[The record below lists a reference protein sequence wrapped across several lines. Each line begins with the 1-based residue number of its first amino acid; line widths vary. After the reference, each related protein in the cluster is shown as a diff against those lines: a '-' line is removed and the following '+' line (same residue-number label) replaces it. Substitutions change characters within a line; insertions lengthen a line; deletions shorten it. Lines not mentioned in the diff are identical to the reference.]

1 MAILATMRLQSVQ
14 AVPGVAGS
22 LPANPFV
29 TMPDAVRYTV
39 IVYVLLWRILPDLS
53 GALWLGEDFD
63 TELVVVRFMAS
74 AILNLLLLLPFVIAR
89 YAGTPIGWLH
99 PLVLPTLLVMA
110 KDLMKSPDT
119 LLLPVLSLLLPPIV
133 PDYELLRGMPLAD
146 TLAVELKRDLLLIVA
161 QFAYFAGFALYAR
174 PPAAVDMV
182 RRWGVETGRIAA
194 VIAASF
200 MVFLYFIQM
209 SGGLITHFSSL
220 ALGRYQMREGSG
232 HFLVVIGL
240 LPYLALLWYAF
251 RPDLLRKPWFV
262 VLFIASAAAQFAA
275 TGSRSG
281 ILLPVATLLAL
292 WIWANGKVPLLRV
305 ALLALI
311 PFFALG
317 VLGELRSSALGM
329 KGGEEVASVPE
340 FDLQSAALRTRE
352 EVADRASVSGQIA
365 IVHKVP
371 DDVPYLYGATYIS
384 AAAFFVPRSLWPAK
398 PRGAGAHVT
407 AIIFEGWPSTAGYEG
422 QSFPASGMGE
432 AYWNFGTPGVVAVFI
447 LFGLFHR
454 VLAQK
459 FMQRPRDPFM
469 ALIMAMAVVTLGDI
483 SSDSLVGFMQRALLL
498 YAAYRFSRADAFRC
512 GGRAVGV
519 VA

>member
-1 MAILATMRLQSVQ
+1 
-14 AVPGVAGS
+14 
-22 LPANPFV
+22 
-29 TMPDAVRYTV
+29 
-39 IVYVLLWRILPDLS
+39 
-53 GALWLGEDFD
+53 
-63 TELVVVRFMAS
+63 
-74 AILNLLLLLPFVIAR
+74 
-89 YAGTPIGWLH
+89 
-99 PLVLPTLLVMA
+99 
-110 KDLMKSPDT
+110 
-119 LLLPVLSLLLPPIV
+119 
-133 PDYELLRGMPLAD
+133 
-146 TLAVELKRDLLLIVA
+146 
-161 QFAYFAGFALYAR
+161 
-174 PPAAVDMV
+174 
-182 RRWGVETGRIAA
+182 
-194 VIAASF
+194 
-200 MVFLYFIQM
+200 
-209 SGGLITHFSSL
+209 
-220 ALGRYQMREGSG
+220 
-232 HFLVVIGL
+232 
-240 LPYLALLWYAF
+240 
-251 RPDLLRKPWFV
+251 
-262 VLFIASAAAQFAA
+262 
-275 TGSRSG
+275 
-281 ILLPVATLLAL
+281 
-292 WIWANGKVPLLRV
+292 
-305 ALLALI
+305 
-311 PFFALG
+311 
-317 VLGELRSSALGM
+317 M